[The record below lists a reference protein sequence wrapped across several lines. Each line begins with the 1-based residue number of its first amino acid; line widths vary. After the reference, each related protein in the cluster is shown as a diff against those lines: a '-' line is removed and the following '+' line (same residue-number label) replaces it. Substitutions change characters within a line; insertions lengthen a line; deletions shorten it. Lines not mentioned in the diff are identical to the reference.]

1 MAHRLS
7 LHRLPAPLTFYVQI
21 NALSESH
28 LRQVAKLKDV
38 YGPDLL
44 RDLSQ
49 WKWTYPPAGDSA
61 VWASILLNALRPEE
75 WAVACLR
82 PNMVKDSVV
91 RGCKTFASYVVRRGK
106 TLPQWVIAAF
116 WWESMAAQGEMS
128 EEDLALL
135 IEGWKDRFQNAVSWW
150 MERGANPPNALPRE
164 RDDALLWRCFYSDL
178 WHSGALDEQTN
189 TISPM
194 LKLSGMRLVPRG
206 HKSRGRLPSAVQAGI
221 AKYVSR
227 EPDEN

>member
-1 MAHRLS
+1 MAPKPS
-7 LHRLPAPLTFYVQI
+7 LHRLPAPLTFYVRI

-28 LRQVAKLKDV
+28 LRQVAKLKGV

-49 WKWTYPPAGDSA
+49 WKWDYPPAGDNA

-75 WAVACLR
+75 WAIACLR
-82 PNMVKDSVV
+82 PDMVKDSVV
-91 RGCKTFASYVVRRGK
+91 HGCEIFASYVVQRSRI
-106 TLPQWVIAAF
+106 LPQWVIAAF
-116 WWESMAAQGEMS
+116 WWESIAAQGEMS
-128 EEDLALL
+128 AEDLALL

-150 MERGANPPNALPRE
+150 MERGTNPPNALPRE
-164 RDDALLWRCFYSDL
+164 RDEALLWRCFYSDL

-194 LKLSGMRLVPRG
+194 LKLSGTRVVLGRNE
-206 HKSRGRLPSAVQAGI
+206 SRGRLPSAVQAGI
-221 AKYVSR
+221 AKYVLR